1 MSDPLDDLPDGEA
14 TLRKRVSALVGV
26 AVDGPRE
33 DRLSA
38 VYDLVSIAEAHPE
51 IVSSAASAL
60 RPVLTEA
67 DDPVREA
74 TALVFATIGGSAPE
88 TVLPVAEDL
97 ATLLAGTSTSAN
109 NALLALMPVLES
121 SPEQTLD
128 ALEDHWE
135 AIRTL
140 ATSDVATI
148 RQRATRL
155 LLAFAGFRPASIA
168 EPETVSALLDVLE
181 RTTPDHSAEIPEGS
195 DGVTRQFDE
204 FVTFQERREQQREAT
219 AREMAALA
227 LAELAAE
234 RPSAFE
240 GEVDRLVTFVD
251 DRDPTVR
258 AGTIDAVGR
267 VAPVDRVASETAL
280 PPLVTLLVED
290 GRWPEIRS
298 KAATALGLLAE
309 VHPQSLVD
317 AVQPHAEDFRELLWA
332 DDEGVRGGG
341 VGVLAYLAEVDPS
354 LARPARDRLL
364 ELLDDDAPFVRGNAA
379 LTLGFLDEP
388 ELEEQLRTLSRTD
401 PDETVRRTAAQAV
414 DEPARSL

>member
-1 MSDPLDDLPDGEA
+1 MPDPLDDLPDGEA
-14 TLRKRVSALVGV
+14 VLRDRVSALVAV

-38 VYDLVSIAEAHPE
+38 VYDLASIAEAHPE
-51 IVSSAASAL
+51 VVSSAASEL
-60 RPVLTEA
+60 RPALMEA

-97 ATLLAGTSTSAN
+97 AALLAGTATSAN
-109 NALLALMPVLES
+109 NALIALMPVLES

-128 ALEDHWE
+128 ALEDHRE
-135 AIRTL
+135 AMRTL

-181 RTTPDHSAEIPEGS
+181 RTTPDHPAEIPERS

-267 VAPVDRVASETAL
+267 VAPVDRVASETAI
-280 PPLVTLLVED
+280 PPLVALLVEE

-317 AVQPHAEDFRELLWA
+317 AVEPHVEELRELLWA

-341 VGVLAYLAEVDPS
+341 VGLLAYLAEADPS

-414 DEPARSL
+414 DELA